1 MEEGD
6 ILVGVRKAIPAE
18 LALEGLAR
26 DLVRRIQDQ
35 RKRAGFNIDDRILV
49 YYKGGPKNSQ
59 AFSAFNEYIAAE
71 TLAVVMKEETP
82 PKKTHTAEYDLAG
95 EKLAVGIEK
104 VVKSSNR

>member
-1 MEEGD
+1 MEEVD
-6 ILVGVRKAIPAE
+6 ILVGVKKTIPAE

-26 DLVRRIQDQ
+26 DIVRRIQDQ

-49 YYKGGPKNSQ
+49 YYQGGPKNCQ

-71 TLAVVMKEETP
+71 TLAVEMKCETP
-82 PKKTHTAEYDLAG
+82 PKTAHIAEYELTG

-104 VVKSSNR
+104 VSKSSNS